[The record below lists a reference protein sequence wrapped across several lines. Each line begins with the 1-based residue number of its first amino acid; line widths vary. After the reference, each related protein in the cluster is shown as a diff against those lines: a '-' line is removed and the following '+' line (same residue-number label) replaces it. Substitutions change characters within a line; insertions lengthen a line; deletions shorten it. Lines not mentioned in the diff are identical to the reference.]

1 MNSKEQ
7 KIYDLVRAEL
17 TDDLVPEEYRGKV
30 DSPYCGHC
38 HHATIA
44 MYNLLD
50 GKDNDYKVRKAIDE
64 LGLKHYWLETASGE
78 IIDPTVEQYT
88 DLGRSTPYAN
98 RVTKGISYRKTK
110 ATITIIKNVK
120 KKIG

>member
-17 TDDLVPEEYRGKV
+17 RDDMVPEEYRGKV
-30 DSPYCGHC
+30 NSPYCGHC

-50 GKDNDYKVRKAIDE
+50 GKNNGYKVRKAIDE

-98 RVTKGISYRKTK
+98 RVAKGISYRKTK
-110 ATITIIKNVK
+110 AAITIIKNVK